1 MYQRKKNYIGFHS
14 SFSLSV
20 SEKIKDKECPVTHYF
35 VMPGLC
41 EAKTCFSYEKLKPKP
56 KTKNRGSHEDIIIW
70 LYID

>member
-20 SEKIKDKECPVTHYF
+20 SEKIKDKECPVTHCKQCR
-35 VMPGLC
+35 GLPT
-41 EAKTCFSYEKLKPKP
+41 AKTCFSYEKLKPKP

>member
-56 KTKNRGSHEDIIIW
+56 KTKIGVHME
-70 LYID
+70 